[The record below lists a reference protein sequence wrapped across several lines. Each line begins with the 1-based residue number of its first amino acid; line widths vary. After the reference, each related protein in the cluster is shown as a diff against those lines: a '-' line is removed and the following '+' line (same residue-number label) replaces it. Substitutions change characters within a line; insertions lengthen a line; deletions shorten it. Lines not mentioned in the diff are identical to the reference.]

1 MKQQEVIST
10 AMKICQPTISSAEK
24 MEKVS
29 SLVIEK
35 MKGSINQLANDKIVG
50 FSLGGSF
57 AKGTWVNEDRDLDIF
72 VKIDPSTDK
81 EEFEDLGIKIG
92 RLVLGD
98 YEPYLRYSEH
108 PYVEAEIG
116 DIRINIVPCY
126 NVKQGDWKS
135 AADRSPFHTI
145 FMLEGL
151 SDAMKSQVRIL
162 KMFLKSIGIYG
173 AQLSVGGFSGYVTE
187 IMILK
192 YGSFLQVIELIA
204 CLNHEKFVIALNGPN
219 PESIDS
225 FTSKIIIIDPIDNNR
240 NLGAA
245 ISADSLGK
253 FILAARSFLENP
265 SLEFFKKA
273 ETSLDNR
280 IIEKIKANLLVVEF
294 EIRKRSPDILWGQ
307 LKKSLNA
314 LSKQLDV
321 AGFNAIGSTCIT
333 DEKKYAAFVFFME
346 FMELPPFCVRS
357 GPEVFRKDDTEI
369 FLSNK
374 KDELVPF
381 WINRNMKVLTI
392 SKRNKALAKDYA
404 SEILSGK
411 VAGVGLNK
419 DVAADLRLG
428 FNIYSGNERELNKS
442 IIFALSKLML
452 NDRRIINSEKGRRH

>member
-1 MKQQEVIST
+1 MKQQEVISR
-10 AMKICQPTISSAEK
+10 ALKICQPKVSSAEK
-24 MEKVS
+24 MEQVS
-29 SLVIEK
+29 SLVIKRIKE
-35 MKGSINQLANDKIVG
+35 SIKQLANDKIIG
-50 FSLGGSF
+50 FSFGGSF
-57 AKGTWVNEDRDLDIF
+57 AKGTWVTEDRDLDIF
-72 VKIDPSTDK
+72 VKIDPSAEK
-81 EEFEDLGIKIG
+81 KEFEDLGIKIG

-108 PYVEAEIG
+108 PYVEAEVG

-145 FMLEGL
+145 FMRERL
-151 SDAMKSQVRIL
+151 SDTMKSHVRIL

-187 IMILK
+187 ILILR
-192 YGSFLQVIELIA
+192 YGSFSQVIELFA
-204 CLNHEKFVIALNGPN
+204 NLNHEKFVIALNGPN
-219 PESIDS
+219 PQSLDA

-245 ISADSLGK
+245 ISAESLGK

-265 SLEFFKKA
+265 SVEFFRKS
-273 ETSLDNR
+273 ETTLDNR
-280 IIEKIKANLLVVEF
+280 IVEKIKTNLLVVEF

-314 LSKQLDV
+314 LAKQLDK

-333 DEKKYAAFVFFME
+333 DEKKYAAFLFLIE
-346 FMELPPFCVRS
+346 FMELPPFSLRS
-357 GPEVFRKDDTEI
+357 GPDVYRKDDTAM

-374 KDELVPF
+374 RDELVPF
-381 WINRNMKVLTI
+381 WISQDMKILTI
-392 SKRNKALAKDYA
+392 SKRNKVYVKHLS

-428 FNIYSGNERELNKS
+428 FDIYIGNERKLNKS
-442 IIFALSKLML
+442 IISALSKLML
-452 NDRRIINSEKGRRH
+452 NDRRIINSKKG